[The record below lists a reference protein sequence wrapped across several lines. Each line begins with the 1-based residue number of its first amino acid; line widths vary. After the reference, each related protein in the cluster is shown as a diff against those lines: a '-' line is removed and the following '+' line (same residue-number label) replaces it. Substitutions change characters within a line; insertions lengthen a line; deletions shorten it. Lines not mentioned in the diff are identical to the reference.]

1 MAFIMMSEVVERLSD
16 VFIELREFR
25 LTTSERS
32 TALTVGVVIA
42 REPIDHPWQDF
53 RWRPIE
59 LLIGE
64 ADLDVGA
71 VIAETEQ
78 QTQYYGDSF
87 AVELHRKETSG
98 YVVNL
103 ENKPPV
109 VYVVLREAEDDDADD
124 ALPVIVETVTVTPFE
139 AQDFLDS
146 GEDIVEPLTMPEPL
160 VAWLERFV
168 AVHHEEETF
177 IKRKRDKLD
186 IRNEK
191 FGQEPIELVRQRQR
205 RH

>member
-1 MAFIMMSEVVERLSD
+1 MYSLKVR
-16 VFIELREFR
+16 ELR
-25 LTTSERS
+25 LTTTDRS
-32 TALTVGVVIA
+32 TSLTVGVVTA
-42 REPIDHPWQDF
+42 REPIDNPWQDF

-59 LLIGE
+59 LLIGTP
-64 ADLDVGA
+64 DLSVGE

-78 QTQYYGDSF
+78 QTQFYGGSF
-87 AVELHRKETSG
+87 PVELHRKETSG

-103 ENKPPV
+103 ENDPPV

-124 ALPVIVETVTVTPFE
+124 ALPVIVEMVTVTPFE

-146 GEDIVEPLTMPEPL
+146 GEDMVEPLTMPEPL

-168 AVHHEEETF
+168 AIHHEEETF

-191 FGQEPIELVRQRQR
+191 FGQEPIDVIRQRQR